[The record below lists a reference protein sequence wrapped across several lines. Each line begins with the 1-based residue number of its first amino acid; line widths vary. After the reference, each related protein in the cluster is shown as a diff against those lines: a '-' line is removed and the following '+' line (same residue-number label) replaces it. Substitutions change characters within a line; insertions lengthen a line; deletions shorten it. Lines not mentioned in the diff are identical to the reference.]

1 MLCALICA
9 GAGMCVPTEP
19 SAMMRQYELVER
31 VTSYDAGADEALL
44 NKAYVYAMKA
54 HGTQKRASGDPYFS
68 HPLEVA
74 AILTDLKL
82 DDATIVA
89 ALLHDTIEDTGA
101 TKTEIDTMFGP
112 EIGHLVEGLTKIR
125 RLDLVSKEA
134 EQAENLRKLL
144 LAISDDIRVLLVKL
158 ADRLHNMRTIKHV
171 RPAKRTR
178 IAQETMDIYAPLAGR
193 MGMQH
198 MREELEDLSF
208 AVLYPEARSSILS
221 RLEVLRKDAGNLVGE
236 IEAEITAK
244 LEAGNI
250 KADVS
255 GREKKPF
262 SIWNKIERKAVSLGQ
277 LSDIYGFRILVD
289 SIADCY
295 RALGIV
301 HTAWRV
307 VPGRFKDY
315 ISTPKGNEYRSI
327 HTTVVGPRQ
336 KRIELQIRTSQMHDV
351 AEHGVAAHSLYK
363 DMEEGNAPDAPD
375 NTKTHLNG
383 SATLDLGKKYNNS
396 NPYIWLKK
404 LVDMLVEGESP
415 QEFLEHTKLELFL
428 DQVFCFTPKGLL
440 IPLPSGATPI
450 DFAYAVH
457 TDVGDSCVGC
467 RINGRNAPLIGKLHN
482 GDEVEIIRSASQVPP
497 AAWEGYAVTGKAR
510 AAIRRATRDAVRAQ
524 YTGLGREILTR
535 DLNVYENG
543 YSDEILRA
551 VLPKLGQKSL
561 EDVLAAIGRGQL
573 PVGDVIAAIAPAKKM
588 ETPPLED
595 TKPSPERW
603 YNLGRVIRLRPFR
616 SAKSTGDKTIVM
628 ATPKNTPLPVR
639 GQRSNLPIRFAPDTG
654 ALPGDR
660 IVGILTPDQGIT
672 VYPIHAQALQQFED
686 TPERWID
693 LVWDLGENSRERF
706 PAKISISAINEVGT
720 LAQIA
725 QSIGENDGNIE
736 NLAMGSREAD
746 FYEMTV
752 NVGVRDL
759 KHLNRVISGIRDL
772 PIVSSIARISG

>member
-1 MLCALICA
+1 
-9 GAGMCVPTEP
+9 
-19 SAMMRQYELVER
+19 MMRQYELVER
-31 VTSYDAGADEALL
+31 VTSYDADADEALL

-89 ALLHDTIEDTGA
+89 ALLHDTIEDTGT
-101 TKTEIDTMFGP
+101 TKTEIDEMFGP
-112 EIGHLVEGLTKIR
+112 EIGHLVEGLTKIKQ
-125 RLDLVSKEA
+125 LDLVSKEA
-134 EQAENLRKLL
+134 AQAENLRKLL

-171 RPAKRTR
+171 RPAKRIR

-208 AVLYPEARSSILS
+208 EVLHPEARSSIMS
-221 RLEVLRKDAGNLVGE
+221 RLESLRKDAGNLIGE
-236 IEAEITAK
+236 IEDEIAATLVEHNIEAE
-244 LEAGNI
+244 
-250 KADVS
+250 VR

-262 SIWNKIERKAVSLGQ
+262 SIWNKIERKHTPLGQ
-277 LSDIYGFRILVD
+277 LSDIYGFRIMVA
-289 SIADCY
+289 SIEDCY
-295 RALGIV
+295 RALGAV
-301 HTAWRV
+301 HTVWRV

-336 KRIELQIRTSQMHDV
+336 KRIELQIRTSAMHDV

-363 DMEEGNAPDAPD
+363 DIEEKNANGKDQKD
-375 NTKTHLNG
+375 IGKHNGVGTLHL
-383 SATLDLGKKYNNS
+383 AKKYNNS
-396 NPYIWLKK
+396 NPYIWLKR

-415 QEFLEHTKLELFL
+415 QEFLENTKLELFL

-467 RINGRNAPLIGKLHN
+467 RINGRNAPLIGKLNN
-482 GDEVEIIRSASQVPP
+482 GDEVEIIRSAAQTPP

-510 AAIRRATRDAVRAQ
+510 AAIRRATRDAVRDQ

-535 DLNVYENG
+535 DFSCYENG
-543 YSDEILRA
+543 YSDQILEA
-551 VLPKLGQKSL
+551 VLPKLGHTSL
-561 EDVLAAIGRGQL
+561 EGVLAAVGRGEM
-573 PVGDVIAAIAPAKKM
+573 PVGDVITAIAPKKKVEKIPEK
-588 ETPPLED
+588 ETKTTTD
-595 TKPSPERW
+595 RW
-603 YNLGRVIRLRPFR
+603 YNLGRFIRLRPFR
-616 SAKSTGDKTIVM
+616 NSKSPAEKPTEEGPEKS
-628 ATPKNTPLPVR
+628 PPLPVR

-660 IVGILTPDQGIT
+660 IVGILTPDEGII
-672 VYPIHAQALQQFED
+672 VYPIHAETLQQFED
-686 TPERWID
+686 TPDRWID
-693 LVWDLGENSRERF
+693 LVWDVEENSRERF
-706 PAKISISAINEVGT
+706 PAKISVSVINEVGT

-736 NLAMGSREAD
+736 NLAMGVREAD
-746 FYEMTV
+746 FFEMTV

-759 KHLNRVISGIRDL
+759 KHLNRIISGIREL
-772 PIVSSIARISG
+772 SIVSSVTRISG

>member
-1 MLCALICA
+1 
-9 GAGMCVPTEP
+9 
-19 SAMMRQYELVER
+19 MMRQYELVER
-31 VTSYDAGADEALL
+31 VTSYDADADEALL
-44 NKAYVYAMKA
+44 NKAYIYAMKA
-54 HGTQKRASGDPYFS
+54 HGSQKRASGDPYFS

-101 TKTEIDTMFGP
+101 TKTEIDEMFGP
-112 EIGHLVEGLTKIR
+112 EIGHLVEGLTKIK

-134 EQAENLRKLL
+134 AQAENLRKLL

-171 RPAKRTR
+171 RPDKRTR

-208 AVLYPEARSSILS
+208 EVLYPEARESIIS
-221 RLEVLRKDAGNLVGE
+221 RLEVLRKDAGNLIGE
-236 IEAEITAK
+236 IEKEITAK
-244 LEAGNI
+244 LCENNI
-250 KADVS
+250 KAEVR

-262 SIWNKIERKAVSLGQ
+262 SIWNKIERKSVSLGQ
-277 LSDIYGFRILVD
+277 LSDIYGFRIVVS
-289 SIADCY
+289 SIDDCY
-295 RALGIV
+295 RAVGAV

-336 KRIELQIRTSQMHDV
+336 KRIELQIRTTQMHDV

-363 DMEEGNAPDAPD
+363 DLEAGTIHEKGEKSKAD
-375 NTKTHLNG
+375 LNG
-383 SATLDLGKKYNNS
+383 SATLDLAKKYNNS
-396 NPYIWLKK
+396 NPYVWLKR

-467 RINGRNAPLIGKLHN
+467 RINGRNAPLIGKLSN

-535 DLNVYENG
+535 DLAKYENG
-543 YSDEILRA
+543 YSDEILAA
-551 VLPKLGQKSL
+551 VLPKLGQNSL
-561 EDVLAAIGRGQL
+561 EGVLAAIGRGQL
-573 PVGDVIAAIAPAKKM
+573 PVVDVIAAIAPVKKEEIVTVEKR
-588 ETPPLED
+588 ETPSD
-595 TKPSPERW
+595 RW
-603 YNLGRVIRLRPFR
+603 FNLGRFIRLRPFR
-616 SAKSTGDKTIVM
+616 GAKSTANKPAEEMIVKSS
-628 ATPKNTPLPVR
+628 ALPVR
-639 GQRSNLPIRFAPDTG
+639 GQSSNLPIRFAPDTG

-660 IVGILTPDQGIT
+660 IVGILTPEEGIT
-672 VYPIHAQALQQFED
+672 VYPIHAEALQQYED
-686 TPERWID
+686 SPDRWID
-693 LVWDLGENSRERF
+693 LVWDVGENSRERF
-706 PAKISISAINEVGT
+706 PAKITISAINEVGT

-725 QSIGENDGNIE
+725 QTIGENDGNIE
-736 NLAMGSREAD
+736 NLAMGIREAD
-746 FYEMTV
+746 FYEMSV
-752 NVGVRDL
+752 NVGVRNL
-759 KHLNRVISGIRDL
+759 KHLNKIISGIKEL
-772 PIVSSIARISG
+772 PIVSSITRISG

>member
-1 MLCALICA
+1 
-9 GAGMCVPTEP
+9 
-19 SAMMRQYELVER
+19 MMRQYELVER
-31 VTSYDAGADEALL
+31 VTSYDSGADEALL

-89 ALLHDTIEDTGA
+89 ALLHDTIEDTGV
-101 TKTEIDTMFGP
+101 TKTEIDEMFGP

-134 EQAENLRKLL
+134 AQAENLRKLL

-171 RPAKRTR
+171 KPAKRTR

-198 MREELEDLSF
+198 MREELEGLSF
-208 AVLYPEARSSILS
+208 EVLYPEACQSITS
-221 RLEVLRKDAGNLVGE
+221 RLEVLRKDAGNLIGE

-244 LEAGNI
+244 LKENNI
-250 KADVS
+250 EADVS

-277 LSDIYGFRILVD
+277 LSDIYGFRILVN
-289 SIADCY
+289 SIEDCY
-295 RALGIV
+295 RALGVV

-336 KRIELQIRTSQMHDV
+336 KRIELQIRTTQMHDV

-363 DMEEGNAPDAPD
+363 DIDGVDVSGAEGNSGA
-375 NTKTHLNG
+375 KLNG
-383 SATLDLGKKYNNS
+383 AATLDLAKKYNNS

-467 RINGRNAPLIGKLHN
+467 RINGRNAPLIGKLNN

-535 DLNVYENG
+535 ALSKYENG
-543 YSDEILRA
+543 YSDDALGA
-551 VLPKLGQKSL
+551 ALPKLGQNSL
-561 EDVLAAIGRGQL
+561 DGVLAAVGRGQL
-573 PVGDVIAAIAPAKKM
+573 PVGDVIAALALKEKPKSIPAEGEKS
-588 ETPPLED
+588 TTD
-595 TKPSPERW
+595 RW
-603 YNLGRVIRLRPFR
+603 FNLSRFIRLRPFR
-616 SAKSTGDKTIVM
+616 NSKSTEEKPTVAMPGK
-628 ATPKNTPLPVR
+628 ATPLPVR

-660 IVGILTPDQGIT
+660 IVGILTPDEGIT

-686 TPERWID
+686 APERWID
-693 LVWDLGENSRERF
+693 LVWDVGENSRERF
-706 PAKISISAINEVGT
+706 PAKISIFAINEVGT

-725 QSIGENDGNIE
+725 QTIGENDGNIE
-736 NLAMGSREAD
+736 NLAMGVREAD
-746 FYEMTV
+746 FYEMTM

-759 KHLNRVISGIRDL
+759 KHLNRIIAGIRAL
-772 PIVSSIARISG
+772 PIVSTITRISG

>member
-1 MLCALICA
+1 
-9 GAGMCVPTEP
+9 
-19 SAMMRQYELVER
+19 MMRQYELVER

-101 TKTEIDTMFGP
+101 TKTEIDEMFGP
-112 EIGHLVEGLTKIR
+112 EIGHLVEGLTKIK

-134 EQAENLRKLL
+134 AQAENLRKLL

-208 AVLYPEARSSILS
+208 EVLYPEARASIMS
-221 RLEVLRKDAGNLVGE
+221 RLEILRKDAGNLIGE
-236 IEAEITAK
+236 IETEITAK
-244 LEAGNI
+244 LNENAIEAV
-250 KADVS
+250 VS

-262 SIWNKIERKAVSLGQ
+262 SIWNKIERKSVSLGQ
-277 LSDIYGFRILVD
+277 LSDIYGFRILVT
-289 SIADCY
+289 SVEDCY
-295 RALGIV
+295 RALGAV

-336 KRIELQIRTSQMHDV
+336 KRIELQIRTTEMHDV

-363 DMEEGNAPDAPD
+363 DLEGD
-375 NTKTHLNG
+375 NGSEIEGKASGKLNG
-383 SATLDLGKKYNNS
+383 TVPLDMAKKYNNS
-396 NPYIWLKK
+396 NPYTWLKR
-404 LVDMLVEGESP
+404 LVDMLVEGQSP

-467 RINGRNAPLIGKLHN
+467 RINGRNAPLIGKLSN
-482 GDEVEIIRSASQVPP
+482 GDEVEIIRSGSQVPP

-524 YTGLGREILTR
+524 YTGLGREILSR
-535 DLNVYENG
+535 DLSKYEG
-543 YSDEILRA
+543 EYSDALLKA
-551 VLPKLGQKSL
+551 VLPKLGQNSL

-573 PVGDVIAAIAPAKKM
+573 PVSDVIAAIAPVKKEQLPVVE
-588 ETPPLED
+588 ETKTSTD
-595 TKPSPERW
+595 RW
-603 YNLGRVIRLRPFR
+603 FNLSKVIRLRPFR
-616 SAKSTGDKTIVM
+616 SAKPIEGKTAIVT
-628 ATPKNTPLPVR
+628 AAKNTPLPVR

-660 IVGILTPDQGIT
+660 IVGILTPDEGIT
-672 VYPIHAQALQQFED
+672 VYPIHAEALQQFED
-686 TPERWID
+686 NPDRWID
-693 LVWDLGENSRERF
+693 LVWDVGENSRERF

-725 QSIGENDGNIE
+725 QTIGENDGNIE
-736 NLAMGSREAD
+736 NLSMGVREAD

-752 NVGVRDL
+752 NLGVRDL
-759 KHLNRVISGIRDL
+759 KHLNRIISGIRDL